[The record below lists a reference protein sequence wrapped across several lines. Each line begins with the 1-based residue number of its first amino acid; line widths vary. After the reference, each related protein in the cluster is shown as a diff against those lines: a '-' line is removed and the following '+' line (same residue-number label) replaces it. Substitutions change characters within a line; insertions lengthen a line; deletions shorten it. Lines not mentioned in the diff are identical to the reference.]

1 MTSAEYLQRLHELLD
16 GELPAEAEEGLF
28 YALAADAELRAA
40 LRQLILVQQALVR
53 EQPSIPAQLEQQLFQ
68 RLGFAEQGIR
78 QRWQTGA
85 IAIGS
90 ALLGFALG
98 ALLFLRT
105 PEPSASSSPQP
116 SPAVLE
122 MALPMRAPAALPA
135 LRMPIAPSSTAPQPS
150 LSEPPAAVVQPVP
163 LQESPI
169 ATFTPPQPSLTEA
182 SPATLPESIQ
192 LPASPGLPLRVGLRF
207 LGLWQQSS
215 PEATLPMQS
224 SGVRNLC
231 LSMEQPLSTAHAI
244 ALEAGSKD
252 FPQVF
257 SSERTGLQYR
267 QHPTL
272 LWVGLAHHWE
282 PSAEASVVP
291 FLHTLLG
298 GTVVGPVGKAWVGSA
313 IRLGERSQLRIGL
326 EGTLLLYRFEGQWFS
341 TRKLGISYGMAFSR

>member
-40 LRQLILVQQALVR
+40 LRQLILVQRALVR

-135 LRMPIAPSSTAPQPS
+135 LRMPIAPPSTAPQPS

-163 LQESPI
+163 PQEPPI
-169 ATFTPPQPSLTEA
+169 ATFTPPQPSPTEA

-192 LPASPGLPLRVGLRF
+192 LPASPGLPLRVGIRF

-231 LSMEQPLSTAHAI
+231 LSVEQPLSTAHAI
-244 ALEAGSKD
+244 ALEAGSED

-267 QHPTL
+267 QRPTL

-282 PSAEASVVP
+282 PSGGGIRCALPAYPPRRHGCRSRWES
-291 FLHTLLG
+291 LG
-298 GTVVGPVGKAWVGSA
+298 GKRNPARGALSAPHRAGGHAPAVPLRRAVVQHT
-313 IRLGERSQLRIGL
+313 E
-326 EGTLLLYRFEGQWFS
+326 T
-341 TRKLGISYGMAFSR
+341 GISYGMAFSR

>member
-1 MTSAEYLQRLHELLD
+1 MIPAEYLQRLHELLD

-28 YALAADAELRAA
+28 YALAANAELRAA
-40 LRQLILVQQALVR
+40 LRQLILVQRTLVR
-53 EQPSIPAQLEQQLFQ
+53 EHPSIPAQLEQQLFQ

-85 IAIGS
+85 IAVGS

-105 PEPSASSSPQP
+105 PEPSPSPLPYP

-122 MALPMRAPAALPA
+122 MALPMRASAAPSA
-135 LRMPIAPSSTAPQPS
+135 LRAPISVPHTAPHPS
-150 LSEPPAAVVQPVP
+150 PPESPATTVQPVFP
-163 LQESPI
+163 REPSM
-169 ATFTPPQPSLTEA
+169 ATFTTPRL
-182 SPATLPESIQ
+182 SPAGLSPSALPESAQ
-192 LPASPGLPLRVGLRF
+192 PPASPGSSLRVGIRF

-215 PEATLPMQS
+215 PEVTLPVQS
-224 SGVRNLC
+224 SGVRNLY
-231 LSMEQPLSTAHAI
+231 LSVEQPLSAAHAI
-244 ALEAGSKD
+244 ALEAGSED

-267 QHPTL
+267 QRPTL

-282 PSAEASVVP
+282 PSVEASVVP

-298 GTVVGPVGKAWVGSA
+298 GTVVGPLGKAWVGSA
-313 IRLGERSQLRIGL
+313 IRLGEHSRLRIGL